1 MKYIDTLVE
10 GSALQDIYLC
20 KFKQSAVT
28 RNGKPYYNVIL
39 MDKTGTLDAKV
50 WEPDSPG
57 IADFDA
63 MDYIHVFG
71 EVNKFQGALQASI
84 KRVHVAKEGEYDSS
98 DYLPVSKFDR
108 EEMHKSLIAVIS
120 TVKNTYLNQL
130 LNKFFVED
138 QEISE
143 KFLVSSAAKNIHHSF
158 VGGLIQHTLAV
169 TRLCKYFVKAYPH
182 LNHDLL
188 ITAALLHDIG
198 KVRELSS
205 FPQND
210 YTDDGQLL
218 GHIVIGCEMIGEKA
232 REIAGFPPR
241 LETELK
247 HCILAHHGEY
257 EYGSPKKPAL
267 MEAMALNFA
276 DNADAKLEV
285 MVELIESHDAKA
297 AIPSSKTGEWF
308 GFNRIFD
315 SNLRKSG
322 EWE

>member
-1 MKYIDTLVE
+1 MKFIDTLVE
-10 GSALQDIYLC
+10 GSALKDIYLC

-39 MDKTGTLDAKV
+39 MDRTGTLEAKI

-84 KRVHVAKEGEYDSS
+84 KRVQVAREGEYNAA
-98 DYLPVSKFDR
+98 DYIPVSKFDR
-108 EEMHKSLIAVIS
+108 EEMKKSLIAVIS
-120 TVKNTYLNQL
+120 TVKNTHLNQL

-138 QEISE
+138 TDLAE
-143 KFLVSSAAKNIHHSF
+143 KFFMSSAAKNIHHSF
-158 VGGLIQHTLAV
+158 IGGLLQHTLAV

-188 ITAALLHDIG
+188 ITAALLHDVG
-198 KVRELSS
+198 KVKELSA

-218 GHIVIGCEMIGEKA
+218 GHIVIGCEMIGQKA
-232 REIAGFPPR
+232 GEIPDFPPK

-257 EYGSPKKPAL
+257 EFGSPKKPAL

-297 AIPSSKTGEWF
+297 AVPSSKTGEWF

-322 EWE
+322 EWD